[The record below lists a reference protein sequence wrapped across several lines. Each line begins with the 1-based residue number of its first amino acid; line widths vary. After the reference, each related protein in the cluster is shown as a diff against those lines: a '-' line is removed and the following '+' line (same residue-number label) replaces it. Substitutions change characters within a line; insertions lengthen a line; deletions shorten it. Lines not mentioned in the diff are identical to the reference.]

1 MITERS
7 PKDWRELQSEVA
19 RILTECGMQAELEKT
34 ATLARGKA
42 EIDVIAVETVNG
54 RTSTIFCECKLWK
67 SSVPKSVIHG
77 FRTVVE
83 EGGANFG
90 YVITSSNFQRG
101 ALAAAD
107 LTNLRLV
114 TWPEFQAEFEGTWIE
129 DHLRHEVTSRLGEL
143 IELVEPFPPQ
153 AFNALSGPAKE
164 KYLELREKHWELG
177 AIAMLFTTYFAVIRP
192 DVPDLPLRGRVG
204 SDATQLP
211 DALLDATAY
220 GDFLDILIPLGEQ
233 AAAELRAALN
243 PGAMPLRD
251 AE

>member
-1 MITERS
+1 MLTERS

-83 EGGANFG
+83 EGGANVG

-129 DHLRHEVTSRLGEL
+129 NHLRHEVTSRLGEL
-143 IELVEPFPPQ
+143 IELVAPLPPQ

-177 AIAMLFTTYFAVIRP
+177 AIAMMFTTYVAVIHP
-192 DVPDLPLRGRVG
+192 DVPDLLYGAGWVP
-204 SDATQLP
+204 TQHSYRMLYSTPQLTETFWISSYLSESRLP
-211 DALLDATAY
+211 RNS
-220 GDFLDILIPLGEQ
+220 E
-233 AAAELRAALN
+233 RH
-243 PGAMPLRD
+243 
-251 AE
+251 